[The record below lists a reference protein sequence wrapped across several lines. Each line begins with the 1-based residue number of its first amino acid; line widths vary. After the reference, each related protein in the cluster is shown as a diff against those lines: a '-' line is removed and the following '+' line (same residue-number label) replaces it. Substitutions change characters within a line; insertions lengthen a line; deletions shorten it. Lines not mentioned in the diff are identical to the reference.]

1 LSTPLALD
9 TAAGAVTVAPMAGR
23 GQLCGWAA
31 AAVRKYDNPVKIIAV
46 MLQQERTVLLDE
58 T

>member
-1 LSTPLALD
+1 
-9 TAAGAVTVAPMAGR
+9 MAGR